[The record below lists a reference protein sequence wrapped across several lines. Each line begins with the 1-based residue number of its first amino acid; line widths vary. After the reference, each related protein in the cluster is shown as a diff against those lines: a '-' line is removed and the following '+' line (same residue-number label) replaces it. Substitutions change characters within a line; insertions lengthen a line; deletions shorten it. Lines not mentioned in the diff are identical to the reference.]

1 MGEGE
6 QKQLIINQAKKYN
19 IKNIFLLGHKSN
31 PFKYIANSEIFI
43 SSSLWE
49 DPGHA
54 LIESAYLNTF
64 IITSECDAGPKEMFL
79 NKFNCLSYPLRM

>member
-1 MGEGE
+1 MEAR
-6 QKQLIINQAKKYN
+6 KHN
-19 IKNIFLLGHKSN
+19 IENIFLLGHKSN

-54 LIESAYLNTF
+54 LVESAYLNTF
-64 IITSECDAGPKEMFL
+64 IITSECEAGPKEMFS